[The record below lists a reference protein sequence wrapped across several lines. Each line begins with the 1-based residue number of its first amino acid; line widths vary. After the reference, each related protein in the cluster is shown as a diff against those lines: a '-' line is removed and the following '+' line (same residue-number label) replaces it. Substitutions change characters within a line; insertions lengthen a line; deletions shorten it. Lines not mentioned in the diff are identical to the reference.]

1 MAVIRLYDSLARRK
15 RNFDPCDPHRV
26 SVYVCGPTVYSRAH
40 IGNARSVVV
49 FDTLYRLL
57 RQEFGAAHVVFVRNI
72 TDIDDKIIDAA
83 RDSDRSIEAVTQEAT
98 AWFHEDCAALGA
110 LSPTHEPRATEYLP
124 QMIAMI
130 GELLAR
136 GAAYEAES
144 HVLFHTAADPEY
156 GRLSRRSRKEM
167 IAGARVEVAPY
178 KRDPADFVLWK
189 PSDPGQPGWPS
200 PWGRGRPGW
209 HIECSAM
216 ATKLLGPE
224 FDIHGGG
231 IDLVFP
237 HHENECAQSRAACPE
252 SGFARYWLHN
262 GFLLAEGRKMA
273 KSLGNFITPDA
284 LLKSHPGEAV
294 RLSLLAAHYRQPL
307 DWTVRGLCEAETILE
322 HWWSVAYGTEPNPH
336 PPEAVLEALR
346 DDLNTPRAIGAL
358 HRLAKAGD
366 GGGLRAGAA
375 LLGLLTDELGQWA
388 RPMAASAEVAARL
401 DALLAERAAARARK
415 DYARADRIR
424 NLLQSAGVDLVDGR
438 TGSQWR
444 LAKAF
449 RGTLPPELMREDA

>member
-1 MAVIRLYDSLARRK
+1 MAVIQLYDSSTRRK
-15 RNFDPCDPHRV
+15 RAFHPCDPRRV
-26 SVYVCGPTVYSRAH
+26 SMYVCGPTVYSRAH

-49 FDTLYRLL
+49 FDTLFRLF
-57 RQEFGAAHVVFVRNI
+57 RQEYGASHVVFVRNI

-83 RDSDRSIEAVTQEAT
+83 RESERSIEAVTREAT

-110 LSPTHEPRATEYLP
+110 LSPTHEPRATEFLP
-124 QMIAMI
+124 HMIAMI
-130 GELLAR
+130 EELLAR
-136 GAAYEAES
+136 GSAYEAES
-144 HVLFHTAADPEY
+144 HVLFHTASDPEY
-156 GRLSRRSRKEM
+156 GRLSGRSRKEM
-167 IAGARVEVAPY
+167 IAGARVEIAPY

-189 PSDPGQPGWPS
+189 PSDPHQPGWPS

-216 ATKLLGPE
+216 ATELLGPE
-224 FDIHGGG
+224 FDVHGGG

-237 HHENECAQSRAACPE
+237 HHENECAQSRAASPG

-284 LLKSHPGEAV
+284 LLKSHSGEAI

-307 DWTVRGLCEAETILE
+307 DWSIRGLHEAESILE
-322 HWWSVAYGTEPNPH
+322 HWWSVAQGTESDPQ

-375 LLGLLTDELGQWA
+375 LVGLLTDELGQWA
-388 RPMAASAEVAARL
+388 QPPPASPEVAARL
-401 DALLAERAAARARK
+401 HALLAERAAARERR
-415 DYARADRIR
+415 DYAHADRIR
-424 NLLQSAGVDLVDGR
+424 DQLRLAGVDLVDGR
-438 TGSQWR
+438 EGSEWR
-444 LAKAF
+444 LARAF
-449 RGTLPPELMREDA
+449 SGTLPPELMREDA